1 MQIIKS
7 INKKQLKSIVTILIL
22 LFSTFIF
29 AQEKWVQGN
38 IIIDDSDDTA
48 EGIYITNLRTN
59 HTTISNFTGTFLI
72 QAKVN
77 DTLKIQSDWYENRL
91 IILRPNLF
99 NKQSI
104 VVHLAVQTIQLNTA
118 FIGPKLTGILEKDVK
133 NGKKV
138 DVVTKLY
145 KSLGVNPDLK
155 PIKDTSSL
163 KAGLLSGDITLTRL
177 DIGRLYDVFS
187 GKAKQRKALIDYE
200 DKFDKITKIK
210 NYFGEDYF
218 TKDLQIPKFKI
229 RDFIENALTNTVST
243 IELNDVNYFKLL
255 QLFNSYS
262 KIYLDYLYGIVP
274 NNTKIQQKDTIDN

>member
-1 MQIIKS
+1 M
-7 INKKQLKSIVTILIL
+7 L
-22 LFSTFIF
+22 LSHFIF
-29 AQEKWVQGN
+29 AQEKWIQGN
-38 IIIDDSDDTA
+38 IIIDDSEDTA
-48 EGIYITNLRTN
+48 EGVYVTNLRTN

-99 NKQSI
+99 NKQTI

-133 NGKKV
+133 NGKKT
-138 DVVTKLY
+138 DVITKLY
-145 KSLGVNPDLK
+145 KSLGVNPDIK

-163 KAGLLSGDITLTRL
+163 KTGLLSGDITLTRL

-200 DKFDKITKIK
+200 NRYDEITKIK
-210 NYFGEDYF
+210 NYFGESYF
-218 TKDLQIPKFKI
+218 TNDLKIPKFKI
-229 RDFIENALTNTVST
+229 RDFIENALTNTET
-243 IELNDVNYFKLL
+243 KIELNDVNYFKLL

-262 KIYLDYLYGIVP
+262 KIYLDYLYGKVP
-274 NNTKIQQKDTIDN
+274 NNTNFIKKDTIN

>member
-1 MQIIKS
+1 MKS
-7 INKKQLKSIVTILIL
+7 LFTILIL
-22 LFSTFIF
+22 LFSSFIF

-48 EGIYITNLRTN
+48 EGVYVTNLRTN

-99 NKQSI
+99 NKQTI

-118 FIGPKLTGILEKDVK
+118 FIGQKLTGILEKDVK
-133 NGKKV
+133 NGKKT
-138 DVVTKLY
+138 DVITKLY
-145 KSLGVNPDLK
+145 KRLGVNPDIK

-163 KAGLLSGDITLTRL
+163 KAGLFSGDITLTRL
-177 DIGRLYDVFS
+177 DVGRLYDVFS
-187 GKAKQRKALIDYE
+187 GKAKQRKALLDYE
-200 DKFDKITKIK
+200 DKYDKITKIK

-218 TKDLQIPKFKI
+218 TKDLNIPKFKI
-229 RDFIENALTNTVST
+229 RDFIENALTNTGST

-262 KIYLDYLYGIVP
+262 KIYLDFLYGVIP
-274 NNTKIQQKDTIDN
+274 NNTKVQQNKDTIDN

>member
-1 MQIIKS
+1 MKS
-7 INKKQLKSIVTILIL
+7 LFTILIL
-22 LFSTFIF
+22 LLSNFIF
-29 AQEKWVQGN
+29 AQEKWIQGN

-48 EGIYITNLRTN
+48 EGVYVTNLRTN
-59 HTTISNFTGTFLI
+59 HTTLSNFTGTFLI

-99 NKQSI
+99 NKQTI

-118 FIGPKLTGILEKDVK
+118 YIGQKLTGILEKDVK
-133 NGKKV
+133 NGKKA

-145 KSLGVNPDLK
+145 KSLGVNPDIK

-163 KAGLLSGDITLTRL
+163 KAGFLSGDITLTRL
-177 DIGRLYDVFS
+177 DIGRIYDVFS
-187 GKAKQRKALIDYE
+187 GKAKQRKALLDYE
-200 DKFDKITKIK
+200 DKYDKITKIK

-218 TKDLQIPKFKI
+218 TNDLKIPKFKI
-229 RDFIENALTNTVST
+229 RDFIDNALTNTESK

-262 KIYLDYLYGIVP
+262 KIYLDFLYGKVP
-274 NNTKIQQKDTIDN
+274 TNPKIIKKDTIDD

>member
-1 MQIIKS
+1 
-7 INKKQLKSIVTILIL
+7 
-22 LFSTFIF
+22 LFSSFIF

-48 EGIYITNLRTN
+48 EGVYVTNLRTN

-99 NKQSI
+99 NKQTI

-118 FIGPKLTGILEKDVK
+118 FIGQKLTGILEKDVK
-133 NGKKV
+133 NGKKT
-138 DVVTKLY
+138 DVITKLY
-145 KSLGVNPDLK
+145 KSLGVNPDIK

-163 KAGLLSGDITLTRL
+163 KAGLFSGDITLTRL
-177 DIGRLYDVFS
+177 DVGRLYDVFS
-187 GKAKQRKALIDYE
+187 GKAKQRKALLDYE
-200 DKFDKITKIK
+200 DKYDKITKIK

-218 TKDLQIPKFKI
+218 TKDLNIPKFKI
-229 RDFIENALTNTVST
+229 RDFIENALTNTGST

-262 KIYLDYLYGIVP
+262 KIYLDFLYGVIP
-274 NNTKIQQKDTIDN
+274 NNTKVQQHKDTIDN

>member
-7 INKKQLKSIVTILIL
+7 INNKQLKSIVTILIL

-229 RDFIENALTNTVST
+229 RDFIENALTNTGST

>member
-1 MQIIKS
+1 MKS
-7 INKKQLKSIVTILIL
+7 LFTILIL
-22 LFSTFIF
+22 LLSNFIF
-29 AQEKWVQGN
+29 AQEKWIQGN

-48 EGIYITNLRTN
+48 EGVYVTNLRTN

-99 NKQSI
+99 NKQTI

-118 FIGPKLTGILEKDVK
+118 YIGQKLTGILEKDVK
-133 NGKKV
+133 NGKKA

-145 KSLGVNPDLK
+145 KSLGVNPDIK

-163 KAGLLSGDITLTRL
+163 KAGFLSGDITLTRL
-177 DIGRLYDVFS
+177 DIGRIYDVFS
-187 GKAKQRKALIDYE
+187 GKAKQRKALLDYE
-200 DKFDKITKIK
+200 DKYDKITKIK

-218 TKDLQIPKFKI
+218 TNDLKIPKFKI
-229 RDFIENALTNTVST
+229 RDFIENALTNTEYK

-262 KIYLDYLYGIVP
+262 KIYLDFLYGKVP
-274 NNTKIQQKDTIDN
+274 NNTKIIKKDTIDD

>member
-1 MQIIKS
+1 M
-7 INKKQLKSIVTILIL
+7 
-22 LFSTFIF
+22 FSSFIF

-48 EGIYITNLRTN
+48 EGVYVTNLRTN

-99 NKQSI
+99 NKQTI

-118 FIGPKLTGILEKDVK
+118 FIGQKLTGILEKDVK
-133 NGKKV
+133 NGKKT
-138 DVVTKLY
+138 DVITKLY
-145 KSLGVNPDLK
+145 KSLGVNPDIK

-163 KAGLLSGDITLTRL
+163 KAGLFSGDITLTRL
-177 DIGRLYDVFS
+177 DVGRLYDVFS
-187 GKAKQRKALIDYE
+187 GKAKQRKALLDYE
-200 DKFDKITKIK
+200 DKYDKITKIK

-218 TKDLQIPKFKI
+218 TKDLNIPKFKI
-229 RDFIENALTNTVST
+229 RDFIENALTNTGST

-262 KIYLDYLYGIVP
+262 KIYLDFLYGVIP
-274 NNTKIQQKDTIDN
+274 NNTKVQQNKDTIDN

>member
-1 MQIIKS
+1 M
-7 INKKQLKSIVTILIL
+7 KSIVTILIL

-229 RDFIENALTNTVST
+229 RDFIENALTNTGST

>member
-1 MQIIKS
+1 MQIIKH
-7 INKKQLKSIVTILIL
+7 NNKQLKSLFTILIL
-22 LFSTFIF
+22 LFSQFIF
-29 AQEKWVQGN
+29 AQEKWIQGN

-48 EGIYITNLRTN
+48 EGIYVTNLRTN

-72 QAKVN
+72 QAQVN

-91 IILRPNLF
+91 IILKPNLF
-99 NKQSI
+99 SKPTI

-118 FIGPKLTGILEKDVK
+118 FIGQKLTGILEKDVK
-133 NGKKV
+133 NGKKQ
-138 DVVTKLY
+138 DVVTNLY
-145 KSLGVNPDLK
+145 KSLGVNPDIK

-177 DIGRLYDVFS
+177 DVGRLYDVFT
-187 GKAKQRKALIDYE
+187 GKAKQRKALIYYE
-200 DKFDKITKIK
+200 SKYDKITKIK

-218 TKDLQIPKFKI
+218 INDLKIPKFKI
-229 RDFIENALTNTVST
+229 RDFIDNALTNTESK

-262 KIYLDYLYGIVP
+262 KIYLDFLYGKVP
-274 NNTKIQQKDTIDN
+274 NNTKVIQKDTIDD

>member
-1 MQIIKS
+1 MKS
-7 INKKQLKSIVTILIL
+7 LFTILIL
-22 LFSTFIF
+22 LLSNFIF
-29 AQEKWVQGN
+29 AQEKWIQGN

-48 EGIYITNLRTN
+48 EGVYVTNLRTN

-99 NKQSI
+99 NKQTI
-104 VVHLAVQTIQLNTA
+104 VVHLAVQTIQLNTTY
-118 FIGPKLTGILEKDVK
+118 IGQKLTGILEKDVK
-133 NGKKV
+133 NGKKA

-145 KSLGVNPDLK
+145 KSLGVNPDIK

-163 KAGLLSGDITLTRL
+163 KAGFLSGDITLTRL
-177 DIGRLYDVFS
+177 DIGRIYDVFS
-187 GKAKQRKALIDYE
+187 GKAKQRKALLDYE
-200 DKFDKITKIK
+200 DKYDKITKIK

-218 TKDLQIPKFKI
+218 TNDLKIPKFKI
-229 RDFIENALTNTVST
+229 RDFIENALTNTESK

-262 KIYLDYLYGIVP
+262 KIYLDFLYGKVP
-274 NNTKIQQKDTIDN
+274 NNTKIIKKDTIDD

>member
-1 MQIIKS
+1 
-7 INKKQLKSIVTILIL
+7 
-22 LFSTFIF
+22 LFSSFIF

-48 EGIYITNLRTN
+48 EGVYVTNLRTN

-99 NKQSI
+99 HKQTI

-118 FIGPKLTGILEKDVK
+118 FIGQKLTGILEKDVK
-133 NGKKV
+133 NGKKT
-138 DVVTKLY
+138 DVITKLY
-145 KSLGVNPDLK
+145 KSLGVNPDIK

-163 KAGLLSGDITLTRL
+163 KAGLFSGDITLTRL
-177 DIGRLYDVFS
+177 DVGRLYDVFS
-187 GKAKQRKALIDYE
+187 GKAKQRKALLDYE
-200 DKFDKITKIK
+200 DKYDKITKIK

-218 TKDLQIPKFKI
+218 TKDLNIPKFKI
-229 RDFIENALTNTVST
+229 RDFIENALTNTGST

-262 KIYLDYLYGIVP
+262 KIYLDFLYGVIP
-274 NNTKIQQKDTIDN
+274 NNTKVQQHKDTIDN

>member
-1 MQIIKS
+1 MKS
-7 INKKQLKSIVTILIL
+7 LFTILIL
-22 LFSTFIF
+22 LFSSFIF

-48 EGIYITNLRTN
+48 EGVYVTNLRTN

-99 NKQSI
+99 NKQTI
-104 VVHLAVQTIQLNTA
+104 VAHLAVQTIQLNTA
-118 FIGPKLTGILEKDVK
+118 FIGQKLTGILEKDVK
-133 NGKKV
+133 NGKKT
-138 DVVTKLY
+138 DVITKLY
-145 KSLGVNPDLK
+145 KSLGVNPDIK

-163 KAGLLSGDITLTRL
+163 KAGLFSGDITLTRL
-177 DIGRLYDVFS
+177 DVGRLYDVFS
-187 GKAKQRKALIDYE
+187 GKAKQRKALLDYE
-200 DKFDKITKIK
+200 DKYDKITKIK

-218 TKDLQIPKFKI
+218 TKDLNIPKFKI
-229 RDFIENALTNTVST
+229 RDFIENALTNTGST

-262 KIYLDYLYGIVP
+262 KIYLDFLYGVIP
-274 NNTKIQQKDTIDN
+274 NNTKVQQNKDTIDN

>member
-1 MQIIKS
+1 M
-7 INKKQLKSIVTILIL
+7 KSIVTILIL

-163 KAGLLSGDITLTRL
+163 KAGLLSGDISLTRL

-229 RDFIENALTNTVST
+229 RDFIENALTNTGST

>member
-1 MQIIKS
+1 MKS
-7 INKKQLKSIVTILIL
+7 LFTILIL
-22 LFSTFIF
+22 LLSNFIF

-48 EGIYITNLRTN
+48 EGDYVTNLRTN

-99 NKQSI
+99 NKQTI

-118 FIGPKLTGILEKDVK
+118 YIGQKLTGILEKDVK
-133 NGKKV
+133 NGKKA

-145 KSLGVNPDLK
+145 KSLGVNPDIK

-163 KAGLLSGDITLTRL
+163 KAGFLSGDITLTRL
-177 DIGRLYDVFS
+177 DIGRIYDVFS
-187 GKAKQRKALIDYE
+187 GKAKQRKALLDYE
-200 DKFDKITKIK
+200 DKYDKITKIK
-210 NYFGEDYF
+210 NYFGDDYF
-218 TKDLQIPKFKI
+218 TNDLKIPKFKI
-229 RDFIENALTNTVST
+229 RDFIDNALTNTESK

-262 KIYLDYLYGIVP
+262 KIYLDFLYGKVP
-274 NNTKIQQKDTIDN
+274 NNTKVIKKDTIDD